1 MIGRSAPSI
10 ETAKRDS
17 GRAPAAPAEEDVEA
31 RLWRALGEDFLPL
44 RDIVPPTRFP
54 HARERLLM
62 CRLYVGVIRSI
73 SDDYGAPLVNHA
85 DSPSFRA
92 VGIYV
97 MFRTMLSAPV
107 HASDVAQALRL
118 PRAAVLHA
126 LQNLMK
132 HGYVERVGNAYRVT
146 EKVNLPDLAERMQRR
161 IDMIADTAQQLADLG
176 RSVRGEP
183 QAPPPGAPEP
193 GEP

>member
-1 MIGRSAPSI
+1 
-10 ETAKRDS
+10 
-17 GRAPAAPAEEDVEA
+17 AEEDVEA
-31 RLWRALGEDFLPL
+31 QLWRALGDDFFPL
-44 RDIVPPTRFP
+44 QDIVPPARFP

-73 SDDYGAPLVNHA
+73 SDDYGAPFATHA

-107 HASDVAQALRL
+107 NAGDVAQALKL

-126 LQNLMK
+126 LQHLMK
-132 HGYVERVGNAYRVT
+132 HGYVERIGNAYRVT
-146 EKVNLPDLAERMQRR
+146 EKVNLPDLGERMQRR
-161 IDMIADTAQQLADLG
+161 IDMISDTARKLAEL
-176 RSVRGEP
+176 RT
-183 QAPPPGAPEP
+183 
-193 GEP
+193 